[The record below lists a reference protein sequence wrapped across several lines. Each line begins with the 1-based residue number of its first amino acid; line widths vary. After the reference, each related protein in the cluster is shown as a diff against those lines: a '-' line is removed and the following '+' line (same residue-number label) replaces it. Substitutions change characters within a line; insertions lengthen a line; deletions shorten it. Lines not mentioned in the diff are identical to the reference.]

1 MLNYMPQ
8 EITQSIIMV
17 ELTVIV
23 IFVLYLVLLAGVGVF
38 FYLKGMENVQ
48 DYFLAGKG
56 APWYLVGASFYA
68 TAIGGAGSIGLTS
81 ATFGEQSI
89 SAFWSYGVT
98 MFSAF
103 LVALLLGHKLPKTT
117 NITLPEMLE
126 DRYDEK
132 TRLVAVP
139 FYLLRYFT
147 TLGVQWFG
155 AGAIVSY
162 LAGGAL
168 TVEQAALFSAIIITI
183 YTVLG
188 GMSAVMWTD
197 LIQASILF
205 VGLWLLAILAIN
217 DFGGLSAMT
226 TQVSA
231 QAPQA
236 FDLFALDKTLMAGY
250 IVTLLPTLLVRQ
262 GYLQR
267 IMSARSSRDGFVG
280 TMMGGII
287 GVVYISVPLI
297 IGVIAITRYPA
308 IENADLIIPRLAADV
323 LPPVAAGLVLAAL
336 AASVM
341 STADS
346 FLLAGASNITEDIY
360 IRYINPEAT
369 NERQTRVSRIAT
381 VFLAASGFGLGLL
394 IPGLVDLIVFG
405 VLALT
410 GGVLVPWLAAFYW
423 PRGTSDAAFWSLT
436 VGGGSTVIWWVAGFL
451 QDTLEFMGVHP
462 VFIGL
467 PLSIIL
473 YFGISYLQEPEYEQA
488 LFAAEKH
495 DLDNL
500 EIQARQALQDQE
512 PDISA
517 RTDD

>member
-1 MLNYMPQ
+1 ML
-8 EITQSIIMV
+8 V
-17 ELTVIV
+17 
-23 IFVLYLVLLAGVGVF
+23 GVGVF
-38 FYLKGMENVQ
+38 FYLRGMEDAQ

-56 APWYLVGASFYA
+56 AGWYLVGASFYA

-81 ATFGEQSI
+81 ATFGDQSI

-103 LVALLLGHKLPKTT
+103 LVALLLGHKLPKTQ

-132 TRLVAVP
+132 TRIMAVP

-168 TVEQAALFSAIIITI
+168 SVEQAALFSAIIITL

-197 LIQASILF
+197 LIQATVLF
-205 VGLWLLAILAIN
+205 FGLWILAIFAIN
-217 DFGGLSAMT
+217 DFGGVSAMT
-226 TQVSA
+226 SQVSA

-267 IMSARSSRDGFVG
+267 IMSARSSRDGFIG
-280 TMMGGII
+280 TMMGGVI
-287 GVVYISVPLI
+287 GVVYISIPLLL
-297 IGVIAITRYPA
+297 GVIAITRYPN
-308 IENADLIIPRLAADV
+308 IQNADLIIPQLAADTLPAV
-323 LPPVAAGLVLAAL
+323 LAGLVLAAL

-360 IRYINPEAT
+360 IRYLNPDAT
-369 NERQTRVSRIAT
+369 DRRQTIVSRIAT
-381 VFLAASGFGLGLL
+381 VFLAFSGFGLGLL
-394 IPGLVDLIVFG
+394 IPSLVDLIVFG

-423 PRGTSDAAFWSLT
+423 PRGTADAAFWSLA
-436 VGGGSTVIWWVAGFL
+436 VGGISTVLWWIAGFL
-451 QDTLEFMGVHP
+451 QNTLEFMGIHP

-473 YFGISYLQEPEYEQA
+473 YFGISYSQEPEYERA
-488 LFAAEKH
+488 LEAAKKH
-495 DLDNL
+495 DIDSL
-500 EIQARQALQDQE
+500 EAQSRQALQDQGRSD
-512 PDISA
+512 PA
-517 RTDD
+517 QTDD